1 MDSSPAVDAVVART
15 ELAMPPALIVEMA
28 KGFSLCMVNGIM
40 SGRADEIIDLANINL
55 CR

>member
-28 KGFSLCMVNGIM
+28 KGFSLCMVNG
-40 SGRADEIIDLANINL
+40 S
-55 CR
+55 